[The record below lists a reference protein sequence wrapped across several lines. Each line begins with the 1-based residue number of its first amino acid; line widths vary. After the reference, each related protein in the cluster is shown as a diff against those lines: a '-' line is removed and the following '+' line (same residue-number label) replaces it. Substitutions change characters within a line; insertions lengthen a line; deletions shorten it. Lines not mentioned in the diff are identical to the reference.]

1 MRGGVGCSAR
11 IVGDGAGSPVAAA
24 QRKPP
29 HRFGEGKSPA
39 DVHPEAGLL
48 VAAVVARADGDTRGQ
63 APDAPRQENA
73 ARRECISKL
82 SAAILRP
89 CASLDLD
96 TVLREIVDS
105 ARALTGARSARRREA
120 VRGPVRAERPSA
132 TGVSGVRHTAPPMPE
147 RPAAPAI
154 AAARITCPLPPT
166 ACRCLSGGDERRRPP
181 RSRCRPPSP

>member
-39 DVHPEAGLL
+39 DVHPEAGLR
-48 VAAVVARADGDTRGQ
+48 VAVVVARADGDTRGQ

-82 SAAILRP
+82 SAAILRT
-89 CASLDLD
+89 CASLDLDLD

-105 ARALTGARSARRREA
+105 ARAPTGARSARRREA
-120 VRGPVRAERPSA
+120 VRSPVRAEWSSA
-132 TGVSGVRHTAPPMPE
+132 TGVSGVRNAAPPTPE
-147 RPAAPAI
+147 RLAAPAM
-154 AAARITCPLPPT
+154 AASRIT
-166 ACRCLSGGDERRRPP
+166 
-181 RSRCRPPSP
+181 